1 MAKSINVIIDGRKFK
16 LVGDDEELIR
26 NSAIDVDN
34 QILEFKSGQGDLSS
48 STISVLAALNIA
60 EEKNKIS
67 REYKTDKHYIIDEL
81 AKMSDYLIKTIR
93 IHNPPESDT
102 LAEVQ

>member
-34 QILEFKSGQGDLSS
+34 QLLEFKSRQGELSS
-48 STISVLAALNIA
+48 STLTILAALNIA
-60 EEKNKIS
+60 EEKNKLS
-67 REYKTDKHYIIDEL
+67 RDYIIDKHFIIDEL
-81 AKMSDYLIKTIR
+81 AKMSDYLTKTIR
-93 IHNPPESDT
+93 I
-102 LAEVQ
+102 